1 MMKGCFVE
9 KPVILCAP
17 EPRSLALIFTPANLT
32 LLRVTYHLIEVE
44 QGDIAGL
51 SADVLAQ
58 VSYIIGQ
65 PALSRATLAA
75 LINLRCIFNV
85 ESNLLNNMPY
95 DVLFERG
102 IHVVTTGAVFAKP
115 VAELGLGLALCL
127 ARNIVDADLDFR
139 EGSEAWG
146 GAGNQSARLLSGASV
161 GMVGFGDLGKE
172 LVGVLSGFRAEIQVF
187 DPWLPPSAITKYG
200 ATPASLE
207 DVFSQSDVI
216 FVVASV
222 TSENLHFIDKTWFA
236 RIQKSAHFILLSR
249 AEVVN
254 FDDLIAAVK
263 SGHIQAASDVFPQE
277 PPAPNHPVRGLKGF
291 VRSAHRA
298 GALDV
303 AFTQMGE
310 MVLEDLALLD
320 KDLPPMSC
328 KRAERE
334 TVARMRSKPVTV
346 N

>member
-17 EPRSLALIFTPANLT
+17 KPRSLALIFTPANLT

-65 PALSRATLAA
+65 PALSRVTLAA

-127 ARNIVDADLDFR
+127 ALCLCRAKAEHSRQGGRGYDGYKFRCYFVPNRRNIRPNLGHSR
-139 EGSEAWG
+139 NLG
-146 GAGNQSARLLSGASV
+146 ARLSHIGPTS
-161 GMVGFGDLGKE
+161 
-172 LVGVLSGFRAEIQVF
+172 
-187 DPWLPPSAITKYG
+187 LP
-200 ATPASLE
+200 
-207 DVFSQSDVI
+207 
-216 FVVASV
+216 
-222 TSENLHFIDKTWFA
+222 
-236 RIQKSAHFILLSR
+236 
-249 AEVVN
+249 
-254 FDDLIAAVK
+254 
-263 SGHIQAASDVFPQE
+263 
-277 PPAPNHPVRGLKGF
+277 
-291 VRSAHRA
+291 
-298 GALDV
+298 
-303 AFTQMGE
+303 
-310 MVLEDLALLD
+310 
-320 KDLPPMSC
+320 
-328 KRAERE
+328 
-334 TVARMRSKPVTV
+334 
-346 N
+346 

>member
-216 FVVASV
+216 FVAASV

-236 RIQKSAHFILLSR
+236 RMQKGAHFILLSR

-277 PPAPNHPVRGLKGF
+277 PLAPNHPVRGLKGF
-291 VRSAHRA
+291 VCSAHRA
-298 GALDV
+298 GALEV